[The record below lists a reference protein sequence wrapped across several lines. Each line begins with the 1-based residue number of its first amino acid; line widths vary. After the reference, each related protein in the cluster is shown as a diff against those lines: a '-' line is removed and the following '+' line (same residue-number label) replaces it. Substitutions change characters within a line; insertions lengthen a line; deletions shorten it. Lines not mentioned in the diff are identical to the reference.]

1 MATIAKL
8 IMKKENDD
16 DGADDKDISVREST
30 NPERMEK
37 VDGVVTTTRKIPRRA
52 KPFYRSI
59 RFGEQRDYTHSL

>member
-1 MATIAKL
+1 
-8 IMKKENDD
+8 MKKENHNDDD

-52 KPFYRSI
+52 KPFYRYLSALGNKEI
-59 RFGEQRDYTHSL
+59 THTLYD